1 MRMIPLG
8 AADSIERTDLGRRAT
23 RAVRSAFIGVVAV
36 SCARIEPPPGGPPDV
51 MPPQLLAIKPDSF
64 ARIPNFKGEVEF
76 QFDQVVS
83 EGSSPNQGT
92 GTGDLEKLVILS
104 PTTRVPDVTWRRSR
118 ITVKPAEGWR
128 ANTVYRVELLP
139 GVTDLRR
146 NQMKRGAV
154 LTFTTGAELP
164 TTTIEGTVVDWS
176 SSRPAPAALV
186 EALLVKDSL
195 PYRGLADSSGRFS
208 LGPLPSGEY
217 LVRGVLDQNHN
228 NLPDPREAFDSV
240 RLAPGKTAAGE
251 LWAFVHDT
259 TPPRIQ
265 EVGVGDSVSAN
276 VTLSQTL
283 DPRQHLKPDAVTVRV
298 LPDSTPIQVT
308 SILTQ
313 AEDDSLHRRAAP
325 AKDTLSDTTRRER
338 PGIREVPEAPPA
350 VPAAPRGAAPGARA
364 RGAQPKLQPEAL
376 TSRPPLT
383 GKLVVRVA
391 RPWAPGGRYEL
402 EIKGVR
408 NTTGTAGD
416 VRGGFTVPKPSAADS
431 TRAKADS
438 ARGKGPARAPADT
451 AKRKVLPGK
460 APAKVPT
467 DSAGRPVKPKP

>member
-8 AADSIERTDLGRRAT
+8 AAGSIERTELGRRAA
-23 RAVRSAFIGVVAV
+23 RAVLSAFIGVMAV

-51 MPPQLLAIKPDSF
+51 TPPQLMGIKPDSF
-64 ARIPNFKGEVEF
+64 ARIPKFKGEVEF

-104 PTTRVPDVTWRRSR
+104 PTTRVPNVTWRRDR

-128 ANTVYRVELLP
+128 PNTVYRVELLP

-164 TTTIEGTVVDWS
+164 TTTLEGTVVDWS
-176 SSRPAPAALV
+176 SSRPAPAALI

-195 PYRGLADSSGRFS
+195 PYRGLADSSGHFS

-217 LVRGVLDQNHN
+217 LVRGVLDQNRN
-228 NLPDPREAFDSV
+228 NVADPREAFDSV

-265 EVGVGDSVSAN
+265 EVAVGDSVSAN

-325 AKDTLSDTTRRER
+325 AKDTLSDTTGRER

-350 VPAAPRGAAPGARA
+350 PGVRPRGG
-364 RGAQPKLQPEAL
+364 QPKLQPEAL
-376 TSRPPLT
+376 TTRPPLT
-383 GKLVVRVA
+383 DKLVVRVA
-391 RPWAPGGRYEL
+391 RPWSPGGRYEVD
-402 EIKGVR
+402 IKGVR

-438 ARGKGPARAPADT
+438 ARGKGPVRAPPDS
-451 AKRKVLPGK
+451 AKRKLLPGK

-467 DSAGRPVKPKP
+467 DTTGRPVKPKP

>member
-1 MRMIPLG
+1 MTPGG
-8 AADSIERTDLGRRAT
+8 AAHRIQRTELGRRAA
-23 RAVRSAFIGVVAV
+23 RSVLSAFIGLLGG

-51 MPPQLLAIKPDSF
+51 TPPQLLSMKPDSF
-64 ARIPNFKGEVEF
+64 SRIPDFKGEVEF

-104 PTTRVPDVTWRRSR
+104 PTTRVPHVNWRRDR

-128 ANTVYRVELLP
+128 PNTVYRVELLP

-146 NQMKRGAV
+146 NQSKRGAV

-164 TTTIEGTVVDWS
+164 STMIEGTVVDWS
-176 SSRPAPAALV
+176 SGRPAPAALV

-195 PYRGLADSSGRFS
+195 PYRGLADSTGRFS

-228 NLPDPREAFDSV
+228 NVGDPREAFDSV

-265 EVGVGDSVSAN
+265 EIAAGDSVSAT

-283 DPRQHLKPDAVTVRV
+283 DPRQQLKPEAVTVRV
-298 LPDSTPIQVT
+298 LPDSTPVPVS

-313 AEDDSLHRRAAP
+313 AQDDSLRRRAAP
-325 AKDTLSDTTRRER
+325 KDTLSDTTKRVR
-338 PGIREVPEAPPA
+338 PGIREVPEAPAPPPA
-350 VPAAPRGAAPGARA
+350 PAPGARP
-364 RGAQPKLQPEAL
+364 RGGQPRVQPEVL

-383 GKLVVRVA
+383 DKLVVRVA
-391 RPWAPGGRYEL
+391 RPWTPGGRYEV

-416 VRGGFTVPKPSAADS
+416 VRGSFTVAKPAA
-431 TRAKADS
+431 ADS
-438 ARGKGPARAPADT
+438 ARAKKPARAASDSV
-451 AKRKVLPGK
+451 KR
-460 APAKVPT
+460 APAKAPSKVPV
-467 DSAGRPVKPKP
+467 DSTGRPVKPKP

>member
-1 MRMIPLG
+1 MRMIPAE
-8 AADSIERTDLGRRAT
+8 AAGTIERTEPGRRAA
-23 RAVRSAFIGVVAV
+23 RSVLSAFIGLLGA

-51 MPPQLLAIKPDSF
+51 TPPQLISIKPDSF
-64 ARIPNFKGEVEF
+64 AKIPNFKGEVEF

-83 EGSSPNQGT
+83 EGSSPSQGA

-104 PTTRVPDVTWRRSR
+104 PTTRVPDVSWRRSR
-118 ITVKPAEGWR
+118 ITVKPSEGWR
-128 ANTVYRVELLP
+128 PNTVYRVELLP

-164 TTTIEGTVVDWS
+164 KTTIEGTVVDWT

-195 PYRGLADSSGRFS
+195 PYRGLADSSGHFS
-208 LGPLPSGEY
+208 LGPLPGGEY

-240 RLAPGKTAAGE
+240 RLAPGKTSAGE

-265 EVGVGDSVSAN
+265 EVAVGDSVSAN
-276 VTLSQTL
+276 VTMSQPL
-283 DPRQHLKPDAVTVRV
+283 DPRQRLKADAVTLRV
-298 LPDSTPIQVT
+298 LPDSTPVQVA

-313 AEDDSLHRRAAP
+313 AENDSLRHREAP
-325 AKDTLSDTTRRER
+325 AKDTLSDTTGRIR
-338 PGIREVPEAPPA
+338 PGIREVPEAPAPA
-350 VPAAPRGAAPGARA
+350 PAPTPGGRPRV
-364 RGAQPKLQPEAL
+364 AQPKQPEAL

-383 GKLVVRVA
+383 DKLVVRVA
-391 RPWAPGGRYEL
+391 RPWTPGSRYEV

-408 NTTGTAGD
+408 NVTGVAGD
-416 VRGGFTVPKPSAADS
+416 VRGGFTVPKPSGADS
-431 TRAKADS
+431 TRAKGDS
-438 ARGKGPARAPADT
+438 ARAKGPVRAPYDST
-451 AKRKVLPGK
+451 RRKGAPGK
-460 APAKVPT
+460 PPAKLPA
-467 DSAGRPVKPKP
+467 DSTRRPVNPKP

>member
-1 MRMIPLG
+1 MTPAGVLRLV
-8 AADSIERTDLGRRAT
+8 ERTELGRRAA
-23 RAVRSAFIGVVAV
+23 RAVLSAFLGLAA
-36 SCARIEPPPGGPPDV
+36 SCARIEPPPGGPPDTT
-51 MPPQLLAIKPDSF
+51 PPQLMSIKPDSF
-64 ARIPNFKGEVEF
+64 ARLPNFKGDVEF

-92 GTGDLEKLVILS
+92 GTGDLEKLIILS

-128 ANTVYRVELLP
+128 PNTVYRVELLP

-146 NQMKRGAV
+146 NQMKTGRV

-164 TTTIEGTVVDWS
+164 NTTIDGTVVDWS
-176 SSRPAPAALV
+176 SSRPAPGALV

-195 PYRGLADSSGRFS
+195 PYRGLADSSGHFS
-208 LGPLPSGEY
+208 LGPLPAGEY
-217 LVRGVLDQNHN
+217 LVRGVLDQNRN
-228 NLPDPREAFDSV
+228 NVADPREAFDSV
-240 RLAPGKTAAGE
+240 RLAPGKTSAGE

-276 VTLSQTL
+276 VTMSQTL
-283 DPRQHLKPDAVTVRV
+283 DPRQHLKADAVTVRV
-298 LPDSTPIQVT
+298 LPDSTPVQVA

-313 AEDDSLHRRAAP
+313 AENDSLHRREAP
-325 AKDTLSDTTRRER
+325 AKDTLSDTTGRAR
-338 PGIREVPEAPPA
+338 PGIREVPEAPA
-350 VPAAPRGAAPGARA
+350 RAPAAAPAPGGRPRVTQA
-364 RGAQPKLQPEAL
+364 KQPEAL

-383 GKLVVRVA
+383 DKLVIRVS
-391 RPWAPGGRYEL
+391 RPWTPGSRYEV

-408 NTTGTAGD
+408 NTTGVAGD
-416 VRGGFTVPKPSAADS
+416 VRGGFAVPKPAPPDS

-438 ARGKGPARAPADT
+438 ARGKGPARAPYDT
-451 AKRKVLPGK
+451 TGRKPARGK
-460 APAKVPT
+460 PPAKLPT
-467 DSAGRPVKPKP
+467 DSTGRPVKPKS

>member
-1 MRMIPLG
+1 MTPKGPLR
-8 AADSIERTDLGRRAT
+8 SIERTELGRRA
-23 RAVRSAFIGVVAV
+23 RSVLSGFIGVLVV

-51 MPPQLLAIKPDSF
+51 TPPQLISIKPDSF
-64 ARIPNFKGEVEF
+64 AKIPNFKGEVEF

-83 EGSSPNQGT
+83 EGSSPNQGA

-104 PTTRVPDVTWRRSR
+104 PTTRVPDVSWRRTR
-118 ITVKPAEGWR
+118 ITVKPSEGWR
-128 ANTVYRVELLP
+128 PNTVYRVELLP

-164 TTTIEGTVVDWS
+164 KTTIEGTVVEWT

-195 PYRGLADSSGRFS
+195 PYRGLADSTGHFS
-208 LGPLPSGEY
+208 LGPLPGGEY

-228 NLPDPREAFDSV
+228 NLADPREAFDSV
-240 RLAPGKTAAGE
+240 RLAAGKTSAGE

-265 EVGVGDSVSAN
+265 EVAVGDSVSAN
-276 VTLSQTL
+276 VTMSQSL
-283 DPRQHLKPDAVTVRV
+283 DPRQHLKADAVTVRV
-298 LPDSTPIQVT
+298 LPDSTPVQVA

-313 AEDDSLHRRAAP
+313 AENDSLRHREAP
-325 AKDTLSDTTRRER
+325 TKDTLSDTTARVR
-338 PGIREVPEAPPA
+338 PGIREVPEAPAPA
-350 VPAAPRGAAPGARA
+350 PAPAPTPGGRP
-364 RGAQPKLQPEAL
+364 RVAQPKLPEAL
-376 TSRPPLT
+376 TTRPPLT
-383 GKLVVRVA
+383 DKLVVRVA
-391 RPWAPGGRYEL
+391 RPWTPGGRYEV
-402 EIKGVR
+402 EIRGVR
-408 NTTGTAGD
+408 NVTGVAGD

-438 ARGKGPARAPADT
+438 ARAKGPAPAPYDSTRRKGVPRKPPAKLPADST
-451 AKRKVLPGK
+451 RR
-460 APAKVPT
+460 PAN
-467 DSAGRPVKPKP
+467 PKP

>member
-1 MRMIPLG
+1 MTPRG
-8 AADSIERTDLGRRAT
+8 AVGSIEKTEPGRRAAWSVLST
-23 RAVRSAFIGVVAV
+23 FIGVLGA

-51 MPPQLLAIKPDSF
+51 TPPQLLAIKPESL
-64 ARIPNFKGEVEF
+64 ARIPDFKGDVEF

-104 PTTRVPDVTWRRSR
+104 PTTRVPHVNWRRDR

-128 ANTVYRVELLP
+128 PNTVYRVELLP

-164 TTTIEGTVVDWS
+164 TTTLEGTVVDWT

-195 PYRGLADSSGRFS
+195 PYRGLADSTGHFS
-208 LGPLPSGEY
+208 LGPLPGGEY
-217 LVRGVLDQNHN
+217 LVRGVLDQNRN
-228 NLPDPREAFDSV
+228 NIADPREAFDSV
-240 RLAPGKTAAGE
+240 RLAPGKTSAGE
-251 LWAFVHDT
+251 LWVFVHDT

-265 EVGVGDSVSAN
+265 EIAVGDSVSAN

-298 LPDSTPIQVT
+298 LPDSTPIKVS

-313 AEDDSLHRRAAP
+313 VEDDSLHRRAP
-325 AKDTLSDTTRRER
+325 AKDTLSDTTGRVR
-338 PGIREVPEAPPA
+338 PGIREVPEAPAPA
-350 VPAAPRGAAPGARA
+350 RAPGGRPQV
-364 RGAQPKLQPEAL
+364 AQPKQPAVL

-383 GKLVVRVA
+383 DKLVVRVV
-391 RPWAPGGRYEL
+391 RPWSPGGRYEV

-408 NTTGTAGD
+408 NTTGVASD

-431 TRAKADS
+431 TRAK
-438 ARGKGPARAPADT
+438 GPARTPYDST
-451 AKRKVLPGK
+451 KRKAAPSK
-460 APAKVPT
+460 APPKPPT